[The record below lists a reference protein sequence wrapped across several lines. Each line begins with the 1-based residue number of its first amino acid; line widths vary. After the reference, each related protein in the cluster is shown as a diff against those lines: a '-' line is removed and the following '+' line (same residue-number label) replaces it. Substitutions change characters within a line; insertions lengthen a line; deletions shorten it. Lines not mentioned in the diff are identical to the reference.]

1 MSDCVSVSSP
11 STQRDNM
18 FPKGTKRKF
27 SDSGEEPV
35 SSGNQGPPAASSVAA
50 RTLSSSYS
58 LQRQSLLDMS
68 LIKLQLCHMLVEPNL
83 CRSVLI
89 ANTVRQ
95 IQEEMTQDG
104 TWQIMTQALAA
115 AQCPADRLVATEVL
129 CRQTDAAAQ
138 VGQSPKPFSVVG
150 LEEGYHS
157 EEVVMEGDVETEVTM
172 STLSPVSP
180 QMSSAS
186 YLAGPFGMG
195 PCWEEEEEC
204 EEDEEEDSEE
214 CASEGEEGER
224 DHMSADSRTG
234 DQVFGTFEI
243 KHPAP
248 PPDPALEELFSDVDP
263 SYYDL
268 DTVLTGMQSAPKMGP
283 YDLLESL
290 SSHGPTTL
298 SSSSSCRSDLNELD
312 HIMEIIVGS
321 WKSEPFLGL
330 HWLLRLFPDGAHTCT
345 SGWWYC
351 YTRRLL
357 EVLVQGGKLTASQV
371 DLGVGCQGC
380 S

>member
-1 MSDCVSVSSP
+1 
-11 STQRDNM
+11 M

-27 SDSGEEPV
+27 SDSGEDPV
-35 SSGNQGPPAASSVAA
+35 CSGVQGPSASSAAA

-138 VGQSPKPFSVVG
+138 AGQSPKPFSVSD

-157 EEVVMEGDVETEVTM
+157 EEVVMDGDVETEVTM
-172 STLSPVSP
+172 SSLSPVSP
-180 QMSSAS
+180 QLSSAS
-186 YLAGPFGMG
+186 YLAGPFGVA
-195 PCWEEEEEC
+195 PCWEEEEEEGDC

-214 CASEGEEGER
+214 CVSEGEEGEQ
-224 DHMSADSRTG
+224 DHLRADSRTG
-234 DQVFGTFEI
+234 EQVFGTFEI

-268 DTVLTGMQSAPKMGP
+268 DTVLTGMQSTPKMGP

-290 SSHGPTTL
+290 SSHGPTAL
-298 SSSSSCRSDLNELD
+298 SSTSSCRSDLNELD

-321 WKSEPFLGL
+321 
-330 HWLLRLFPDGAHTCT
+330 
-345 SGWWYC
+345 
-351 YTRRLL
+351 
-357 EVLVQGGKLTASQV
+357 
-371 DLGVGCQGC
+371 
-380 S
+380 

>member
-1 MSDCVSVSSP
+1 
-11 STQRDNM
+11 M

-27 SDSGEEPV
+27 SDSGEEPAV
-35 SSGNQGPPAASSVAA
+35 SGDEPAPAAAPSAA
-50 RTLSSSYS
+50 VRALTSAYS

-115 AQCPADRLVATEVL
+115 AQCPTDRLVATEVL

-138 VGQSPKPFSVVG
+138 AGQSPKPFSVVG
-150 LEEGYHS
+150 LEEGYHA

-180 QMSSAS
+180 QLSSAS
-186 YLAGPFGMG
+186 YLAGTFGMG
-195 PCWEEEEEC
+195 PCWEEDEDDDGEC

-214 CASEGEEGER
+214 CVSEGEEGDR
-224 DHMSADSRTG
+224 DHLSADSRTG
-234 DQVFGTFEI
+234 EQVFGTFEI

-290 SSHGPTTL
+290 SSHGPTAL

-321 WKSEPFLGL
+321 
-330 HWLLRLFPDGAHTCT
+330 
-345 SGWWYC
+345 
-351 YTRRLL
+351 
-357 EVLVQGGKLTASQV
+357 
-371 DLGVGCQGC
+371 
-380 S
+380 

>member
-1 MSDCVSVSSP
+1 
-11 STQRDNM
+11 M

-27 SDSGEEPV
+27 SDAGEEAV
-35 SSGNQGPPAASSVAA
+35 GGGGGDQGPSAASS
-50 RTLSSSYS
+50 SSSS
-58 LQRQSLLDMS
+58 AAAARQSLLDMS

-129 CRQTDAAAQ
+129 CRQTDPAAQ
-138 VGQSPKPFSVVG
+138 AGQSPKPFS
-150 LEEGYHS
+150 EAE
-157 EEVVMEGDVETEVTM
+157 
-172 STLSPVSP
+172 
-180 QMSSAS
+180 Q
-186 YLAGPFGMG
+186 
-195 PCWEEEEEC
+195 
-204 EEDEEEDSEE
+204 
-214 CASEGEEGER
+214 
-224 DHMSADSRTG
+224 DHLRADSRTG
-234 DQVFGTFEI
+234 EQVFGTFEI

-248 PPDPALEELFSDVDP
+248 PPDPALDELFSDVDP

-290 SSHGPTTL
+290 SSHGPTAL

-321 WKSEPFLGL
+321 
-330 HWLLRLFPDGAHTCT
+330 
-345 SGWWYC
+345 
-351 YTRRLL
+351 
-357 EVLVQGGKLTASQV
+357 
-371 DLGVGCQGC
+371 
-380 S
+380 

>member
-1 MSDCVSVSSP
+1 
-11 STQRDNM
+11 M
-18 FPKGTKRKF
+18 FTKGTKRKF

-35 SSGNQGPPAASSVAA
+35 SSGDQGLPAASSAAA

-129 CRQTDAAAQ
+129 CRQTDPAAQ
-138 VGQSPKPFSVVG
+138 AGQSPKPFSVVG

-157 EEVVMEGDVETEVTM
+157 EDVGMEGDVETEVTM

-180 QMSSAS
+180 QLSSAS

-195 PCWEEEEEC
+195 PCWEEEEEEC

-214 CASEGEEGER
+214 CASEGEEGEQ
-224 DHMSADSRTG
+224 DHLSTDSRTG

-321 WKSEPFLGL
+321 
-330 HWLLRLFPDGAHTCT
+330 
-345 SGWWYC
+345 
-351 YTRRLL
+351 
-357 EVLVQGGKLTASQV
+357 
-371 DLGVGCQGC
+371 
-380 S
+380 

>member
-1 MSDCVSVSSP
+1 
-11 STQRDNM
+11 M

-27 SDSGEEPV
+27 SDPGEEPV
-35 SSGNQGPPAASSVAA
+35 SEEDQVP
-50 RTLSSSYS
+50 
-58 LQRQSLLDMS
+58 RQSLLDMS

-129 CRQTDAAAQ
+129 CRQTDPA
-138 VGQSPKPFSVVG
+138 GQSPKPCSGAG
-150 LEEGYHS
+150 LEEGYHA
-157 EEVVMEGDVETEVTM
+157 EEVVMEGDVETE
-172 STLSPVSP
+172 L
-180 QMSSAS
+180 SSAS

-195 PCWEEEEEC
+195 PCWEEEEEDGEC
-204 EEDEEEDSEE
+204 EDDEEDDSEE
-214 CASEGEEGER
+214 CASESEEGDR
-224 DHMSADSRTG
+224 DHLSPDTRTG
-234 DQVFGTFEI
+234 EQVFGTFEI

-290 SSHGPTTL
+290 SSHGPTAL

-321 WKSEPFLGL
+321 
-330 HWLLRLFPDGAHTCT
+330 
-345 SGWWYC
+345 
-351 YTRRLL
+351 
-357 EVLVQGGKLTASQV
+357 
-371 DLGVGCQGC
+371 
-380 S
+380 

>member
-1 MSDCVSVSSP
+1 
-11 STQRDNM
+11 M

-35 SSGNQGPPAASSVAA
+35 SGGDPVPAAPPSAASAAAAAAA

-129 CRQTDAAAQ
+129 CRQTDGAGPA
-138 VGQSPKPFSVVG
+138 GQSPKPFSVVG

-157 EEVVMEGDVETEVTM
+157 EEVVMEADVETEVTM

-180 QMSSAS
+180 QLSSTS
-186 YLAGPFGMG
+186 YLSGPFGMS
-195 PCWEEEEEC
+195 PCWEEEDEEC

-214 CASEGEEGER
+214 CVSEGEEAER
-224 DHMSADSRTG
+224 DHRHHLSADSRAG
-234 DQVFGTFEI
+234 EQVFGTFEI

-268 DTVLTGMQSAPKMGP
+268 DAVLTGMQSAPKMGP

-290 SSHGPTTL
+290 SSHAPTTL

-321 WKSEPFLGL
+321 
-330 HWLLRLFPDGAHTCT
+330 
-345 SGWWYC
+345 
-351 YTRRLL
+351 
-357 EVLVQGGKLTASQV
+357 
-371 DLGVGCQGC
+371 
-380 S
+380 

>member
-1 MSDCVSVSSP
+1 
-11 STQRDNM
+11 M

-27 SDSGEEPV
+27 SDSGEEAAC
-35 SSGNQGPPAASSVAA
+35 GGGGGGDQGPSAAPAPSAA
-50 RTLSSSYS
+50 AVRTLSSSYS

-129 CRQTDAAAQ
+129 CRQTEAAAAAAVQ
-138 VGQSPKPFSVVG
+138 AGQSPKPFSVSG

-157 EEVVMEGDVETEVTM
+157 EEVVIDGDAEAEVAM
-172 STLSPVSP
+172 SSLSPVSP
-180 QMSSAS
+180 QLSSAS

-195 PCWEEEEEC
+195 PCWEDDEEDADC
-204 EEDEEEDSEE
+204 DEDEEEDSEE
-214 CASEGEEGER
+214 CASEGEDGER
-224 DHMSADSRTG
+224 HHLRADTRTG
-234 DQVFGTFEI
+234 EQVFGTFEI

-268 DTVLTGMQSAPKMGP
+268 DTVLTGMQSTPKMGP

-290 SSHGPTTL
+290 SSHGPTAL
-298 SSSSSCRSDLNELD
+298 SSSATCRSDLNELD

-321 WKSEPFLGL
+321 
-330 HWLLRLFPDGAHTCT
+330 
-345 SGWWYC
+345 
-351 YTRRLL
+351 
-357 EVLVQGGKLTASQV
+357 
-371 DLGVGCQGC
+371 
-380 S
+380 

>member
-1 MSDCVSVSSP
+1 MCRCFFLLSP
-11 STQRDNM
+11 GLASHLKWQEGEHQLLVARTQVREALQPDPPRCFCLCLSTGKRHNM

-27 SDSGEEPV
+27 SDSADEPAV
-35 SSGNQGPPAASSVAA
+35 SGVEAAAVVPAAAA
-50 RTLSSSYS
+50 APSAAVRALTSAYS

-115 AQCPADRLVATEVL
+115 AQCPTDRLVATEVL
-129 CRQTDAAAQ
+129 CRQTDAAAG
-138 VGQSPKPFSVVG
+138 GQSPKPFGVAG
-150 LEEGYHS
+150 LEEGYHA
-157 EEVVMEGDVETEVTM
+157 EEVVMEGDVEAEVTM
-172 STLSPVSP
+172 AALAPASP

-186 YLAGPFGMG
+186 YLAGTFGMG
-195 PCWEEEEEC
+195 PCWEEEEDDDGEC

-214 CASEGEEGER
+214 CVSEGEEAEQ
-224 DHMSADSRTG
+224 DHLSAESRTG
-234 DQVFGTFEI
+234 EQVFGTFEI

-290 SSHGPTTL
+290 SSHGGPTAL
-298 SSSSSCRSDLNELD
+298 SSGSSCRSDLNELD

-321 WKSEPFLGL
+321 
-330 HWLLRLFPDGAHTCT
+330 
-345 SGWWYC
+345 
-351 YTRRLL
+351 
-357 EVLVQGGKLTASQV
+357 
-371 DLGVGCQGC
+371 
-380 S
+380 

>member
-1 MSDCVSVSSP
+1 
-11 STQRDNM
+11 M

-27 SDSGEEPV
+27 SDPGEEPV
-35 SSGNQGPPAASSVAA
+35 PSGEQGLAAATPAAA

-104 TWQIMTQALAA
+104 TWQIMTKALAA
-115 AQCPADRLVATEVL
+115 AQCPADRLVASEVL
-129 CRQTDAAAQ
+129 CRQTEAAAQ
-138 VGQSPKPFSVVG
+138 AGQSPKPFSV
-150 LEEGYHS
+150 L
-157 EEVVMEGDVETEVTM
+157 
-172 STLSPVSP
+172 
-180 QMSSAS
+180 SSAS

-214 CASEGEEGER
+214 GVSEGEEGDQ
-224 DHMSADSRTG
+224 DHLNPVDSRTG

-268 DTVLTGMQSAPKMGP
+268 DTVLTGMQSTPKMGP

-290 SSHGPTTL
+290 SSHGPTAL

-321 WKSEPFLGL
+321 
-330 HWLLRLFPDGAHTCT
+330 
-345 SGWWYC
+345 
-351 YTRRLL
+351 
-357 EVLVQGGKLTASQV
+357 
-371 DLGVGCQGC
+371 
-380 S
+380 

>member
-1 MSDCVSVSSP
+1 
-11 STQRDNM
+11 M

-35 SSGNQGPPAASSVAA
+35 SSGDQVPAAPSVAT
-50 RTLSSSYS
+50 RSLTSSYS

-115 AQCPADRLVATEVL
+115 AQCPTDRLVATEVL

-138 VGQSPKPFSVVG
+138 AGQSPKPFSVGG
-150 LEEGYHS
+150 LEEGYHA
-157 EEVVMEGDVETEVTM
+157 EEVVMEGDVETE
-172 STLSPVSP
+172 S
-180 QMSSAS
+180 
-186 YLAGPFGMG
+186 
-195 PCWEEEEEC
+195 
-204 EEDEEEDSEE
+204 ED
-214 CASEGEEGER
+214 CVSEGEEADR
-224 DHMSADSRTG
+224 DHLSPDSRTG
-234 DQVFGTFEI
+234 EQVFGTFEI

-290 SSHGPTTL
+290 SSHGPTAL

-321 WKSEPFLGL
+321 
-330 HWLLRLFPDGAHTCT
+330 
-345 SGWWYC
+345 
-351 YTRRLL
+351 
-357 EVLVQGGKLTASQV
+357 
-371 DLGVGCQGC
+371 
-380 S
+380 

>member
-1 MSDCVSVSSP
+1 
-11 STQRDNM
+11 M
-18 FPKGTKRKF
+18 FTKGTKRKF
-27 SDSGEEPV
+27 SDPGEEPA
-35 SSGNQGPPAASSVAA
+35 SSGDPGPAAPSAAA

-104 TWQIMTQALAA
+104 TWHIMTQALAA

-138 VGQSPKPFSVVG
+138 AGQSPKPFSVVG
-150 LEEGYHS
+150 LQEGYHS

-172 STLSPVSP
+172 SSLSPLSP
-180 QMSSAS
+180 QLSSAS
-186 YLAGPFGMG
+186 YLTGPFEVG
-195 PCWEEEEEC
+195 PCWEEE
-204 EEDEEEDSEE
+204 DEEEDHSES
-214 CASEGEEGER
+214 SEPSL
-224 DHMSADSRTG
+224 MSEHSR
-234 DQVFGTFEI
+234 
-243 KHPAP
+243 H
-248 PPDPALEELFSDVDP
+248 PALEELFSDVDP

-268 DTVLTGMQSAPKMGP
+268 DTVLTGTPKMGP

-290 SSHGPTTL
+290 SSHGPTAL

-321 WKSEPFLGL
+321 
-330 HWLLRLFPDGAHTCT
+330 
-345 SGWWYC
+345 
-351 YTRRLL
+351 
-357 EVLVQGGKLTASQV
+357 
-371 DLGVGCQGC
+371 
-380 S
+380 

>member
-1 MSDCVSVSSP
+1 MKFTAPLPRRAPLTLFSCLP
-11 STQRDNM
+11 RRPPQKARM

-27 SDSGEEPV
+27 SDSGEEAAAP
-35 SSGNQGPPAASSVAA
+35 GGEQGPPAATSAAA

-104 TWQIMTQALAA
+104 TWQIMTKALAA
-115 AQCPADRLVATEVL
+115 AQCPADRLVASEVL
-129 CRQTDAAAQ
+129 CRQTDPAAQ
-138 VGQSPKPFSVVG
+138 AGQSPKPFSVVG

-157 EEVVMEGDVETEVTM
+157 EEVVMEGDMEPEVTM
-172 STLSPVSP
+172 SALSPVSP
-180 QMSSAS
+180 QLSSAS

-214 CASEGEEGER
+214 GASEGEEGDQ
-224 DHMSADSRTG
+224 DHLNPVDSRTG

-268 DTVLTGMQSAPKMGP
+268 DTVLTGMQAAPKMGP

-290 SSHGPTTL
+290 SSHGPTPL
-298 SSSSSCRSDLNELD
+298 SSGSSCRSDLNELD

-321 WKSEPFLGL
+321 
-330 HWLLRLFPDGAHTCT
+330 
-345 SGWWYC
+345 
-351 YTRRLL
+351 
-357 EVLVQGGKLTASQV
+357 
-371 DLGVGCQGC
+371 
-380 S
+380 

>member
-1 MSDCVSVSSP
+1 
-11 STQRDNM
+11 M

-27 SDSGEEPV
+27 SDSGEDVV
-35 SSGNQGPPAASSVAA
+35 SSGGEQGPVT
-50 RTLSSSYS
+50 RTPSPSYS

-115 AQCPADRLVATEVL
+115 AQCPSDRLVATEVL
-129 CRQTDAAAQ
+129 CRQSDPASQA
-138 VGQSPKPFSVVG
+138 GQSPKPYPVVG
-150 LEEGYHS
+150 LDEGYHS
-157 EEVVMEGDVETEVTM
+157 EEVVMEGDVDKEVM
-172 STLSPVSP
+172 SALSPISP
-180 QMSSAS
+180 QLSTAS

-195 PCWEEEEEC
+195 PCWEDQEEDGEC
-204 EEDEEEDSEE
+204 EEDEEDDIED
-214 CASEGEEGER
+214 CVSEGEEGER
-224 DHMSADSRTG
+224 SEADSRSG
-234 DQVFGTFEI
+234 EQVFGTFEI
-243 KHPAP
+243 KHPPPP

-263 SYYDL
+263 SYYEL

-290 SSHGPTTL
+290 SSHGSPSL
-298 SSSSSCRSDLNELD
+298 SSSASCRSDLNELD

-321 WKSEPFLGL
+321 
-330 HWLLRLFPDGAHTCT
+330 
-345 SGWWYC
+345 
-351 YTRRLL
+351 
-357 EVLVQGGKLTASQV
+357 
-371 DLGVGCQGC
+371 
-380 S
+380 

>member
-1 MSDCVSVSSP
+1 MISSEPDLRFPP
-11 STQRDNM
+11 STCERRDPNPDEHERDNM

-27 SDSGEEPV
+27 SDPGEEPV
-35 SSGNQGPPAASSVAA
+35 SGADQSQAAASSAA
-50 RTLSSSYS
+50 AAAVRTLTSSYS

-129 CRQTDAAAQ
+129 CRQTDAAAAQ
-138 VGQSPKPFSVVG
+138 AGQSPKPFSVGG
-150 LEEGYHS
+150 LEEGYHAE

-180 QMSSAS
+180 QLSSAS

-195 PCWEEEEEC
+195 PCWEEEDEDAEC
-204 EEDEEEDSEE
+204 EEEDEEEDSEE

-224 DHMSADSRTG
+224 DALTADSRTG
-234 DQVFGTFEI
+234 EQVFGTFEI

-268 DTVLTGMQSAPKMGP
+268 DTVLTGMQSSPKMGP

-290 SSHGPTTL
+290 SSHGPTAL

-321 WKSEPFLGL
+321 
-330 HWLLRLFPDGAHTCT
+330 
-345 SGWWYC
+345 
-351 YTRRLL
+351 
-357 EVLVQGGKLTASQV
+357 
-371 DLGVGCQGC
+371 
-380 S
+380 

>member
-1 MSDCVSVSSP
+1 
-11 STQRDNM
+11 M

-27 SDSGEEPV
+27 SDSGEEAV
-35 SSGNQGPPAASSVAA
+35 CSGEQGPSVPPTAA
-50 RTLSSSYS
+50 RTLTSSYS

-129 CRQTDAAAQ
+129 CRQTDPAAQ
-138 VGQSPKPFSVVG
+138 AGQSPKPFPVVG

-180 QMSSAS
+180 QLSSAS

-195 PCWEEEEEC
+195 PCWEEEEEDGEC

-214 CASEGEEGER
+214 CVSEGE
-224 DHMSADSRTG
+224 DTADSRTG
-234 DQVFGTFEI
+234 EQVFGTFEI

-248 PPDPALEELFSDVDP
+248 PPDPALDELFSDVDP

-290 SSHGPTTL
+290 SSHGPTAL

-321 WKSEPFLGL
+321 
-330 HWLLRLFPDGAHTCT
+330 
-345 SGWWYC
+345 
-351 YTRRLL
+351 
-357 EVLVQGGKLTASQV
+357 
-371 DLGVGCQGC
+371 
-380 S
+380 

>member
-1 MSDCVSVSSP
+1 
-11 STQRDNM
+11 M

-27 SDSGEEPV
+27 SDPGEEPV
-35 SSGNQGPPAASSVAA
+35 PSGEQGLAAATPAAA

-104 TWQIMTQALAA
+104 TWQIMTKALAA
-115 AQCPADRLVATEVL
+115 AQCPADRLVASEVL
-129 CRQTDAAAQ
+129 CRQTEAAAQ
-138 VGQSPKPFSVVG
+138 AGQSPKPFSVVG

-157 EEVVMEGDVETEVTM
+157 EEVVMEGDMEPEVTM

-180 QMSSAS
+180 QLSSAS

-214 CASEGEEGER
+214 GVSEGEEGDQ
-224 DHMSADSRTG
+224 DHLNPVDSRTG

-268 DTVLTGMQSAPKMGP
+268 DTVLTGMQSTPKMGP

-290 SSHGPTTL
+290 SSHGPTAL

-321 WKSEPFLGL
+321 
-330 HWLLRLFPDGAHTCT
+330 
-345 SGWWYC
+345 
-351 YTRRLL
+351 
-357 EVLVQGGKLTASQV
+357 
-371 DLGVGCQGC
+371 
-380 S
+380 

>member
-1 MSDCVSVSSP
+1 
-11 STQRDNM
+11 M

-27 SDSGEEPV
+27 SDSGEELA
-35 SSGNQGPPAASSVAA
+35 SGGEQGQAASSAAA

-89 ANTVRQ
+89 TNTVRQ

-115 AQCPADRLVATEVL
+115 AAQCPGDRLVATEVL
-129 CRQTDAAAQ
+129 CRQTDPAAPA
-138 VGQSPKPFSVVG
+138 GQNPKPFSVIGV
-150 LEEGYHS
+150 EEGYHS
-157 EEVVMEGDVETEVTM
+157 EEVVMDGDVETEVTM

-180 QMSSAS
+180 QLSPAS
-186 YLAGPFGMG
+186 YLAGPFGIA
-195 PCWEEEEEC
+195 PCWEEEEEDGDC

-214 CASEGEEGER
+214 CVSEGEEGDR
-224 DHMSADSRTG
+224 DHLSADSRTG
-234 DQVFGTFEI
+234 EQVFGTFEI
-243 KHPAP
+243 KHPVP

-268 DTVLTGMQSAPKMGP
+268 DTVLTGMPSAPKMGP

-290 SSHGPTTL
+290 SSHGPTAL

-321 WKSEPFLGL
+321 WNTGL
-330 HWLLRLFPDGAHTCT
+330 PSSLYWSHRLFPDYAQ
-345 SGWWYC
+345 
-351 YTRRLL
+351 YTRACSVCGIVTHCGRFWD
-357 EVLVQGGKLTASQV
+357 K
-371 DLGVGCQGC
+371 VGN
-380 S
+380 

>member
-1 MSDCVSVSSP
+1 
-11 STQRDNM
+11 M

-27 SDSGEEPV
+27 SDSGEEPA
-35 SSGNQGPPAASSVAA
+35 PAAAAAA

-129 CRQTDAAAQ
+129 CRGHHVHPVARLPPAALGLLPGRPLRHGA
-138 VGQSPKPFSVVG
+138 
-150 LEEGYHS
+150 LEEC
-157 EEVVMEGDVETEVTM
+157 V
-172 STLSPVSP
+172 
-180 QMSSAS
+180 
-186 YLAGPFGMG
+186 
-195 PCWEEEEEC
+195 
-204 EEDEEEDSEE
+204 
-214 CASEGEEGER
+214 SEGEEADR
-224 DHMSADSRTG
+224 DSRTG
-234 DQVFGTFEI
+234 EQVFGTFEI

-268 DTVLTGMQSAPKMGP
+268 DTVLTGMQSTPKMGP
-283 YDLLESL
+283 YDLLDSL
-290 SSHGPTTL
+290 SPHGPH
-298 SSSSSCRSDLNELD
+298 LN
-312 HIMEIIVGS
+312 VT
-321 WKSEPFLGL
+321 K
-330 HWLLRLFPDGAHTCT
+330 LLNCWTH
-345 SGWWYC
+345 GW
-351 YTRRLL
+351 
-357 EVLVQGGKLTASQV
+357 G
-371 DLGVGCQGC
+371 
-380 S
+380 

>member
-1 MSDCVSVSSP
+1 
-11 STQRDNM
+11 M

-27 SDSGEEPV
+27 SEPGEEAAVCSGE
-35 SSGNQGPPAASSVAA
+35 QGPPAATSAAA

-104 TWQIMTQALAA
+104 TWQIMTKALAA
-115 AQCPADRLVATEVL
+115 AQCPADRLVASEVL
-129 CRQTDAAAQ
+129 CRPTDGAAPA
-138 VGQSPKPFSVVG
+138 GQSPKPFSVVG
-150 LEEGYHS
+150 LEEGYYS
-157 EEVVMEGDVETEVTM
+157 EEVVMEGDMEPEVTM

-180 QMSSAS
+180 QLSSAS

-214 CASEGEEGER
+214 GASEGEEGEQEQLNPV
-224 DHMSADSRTG
+224 DSRTG
-234 DQVFGTFEI
+234 EQVFGTFEI

-268 DTVLTGMQSAPKMGP
+268 DTVLTGMQSSPKMGP

-290 SSHGPTTL
+290 SSHGPTPL
-298 SSSSSCRSDLNELD
+298 SSTSSCRSDLNELD

-321 WKSEPFLGL
+321 
-330 HWLLRLFPDGAHTCT
+330 
-345 SGWWYC
+345 
-351 YTRRLL
+351 
-357 EVLVQGGKLTASQV
+357 
-371 DLGVGCQGC
+371 
-380 S
+380 

>member
-1 MSDCVSVSSP
+1 MFLTDFFFFFVSSP
-11 STQRDNM
+11 SQKRDNM

-27 SDSGEEPV
+27 SDSGEEAV
-35 SSGNQGPPAASSVAA
+35 SSGDQGPAAPSAAA
-50 RTLSSSYS
+50 RMLSSSYS

-115 AQCPADRLVATEVL
+115 AQCPTDRLVATEVL
-129 CRQTDAAAQ
+129 CRQTDPAAQ
-138 VGQSPKPFSVVG
+138 AGQSPKPYAVVG
-150 LEEGYHS
+150 VEEGYHS
-157 EEVVMEGDVETEVTM
+157 EEVVMEGDVETDVTM

-180 QMSSAS
+180 QLSSAS

-195 PCWEEEEEC
+195 PCWEEEEEDGEC
-204 EEDEEEDSEE
+204 EEEEEEEDSEE
-214 CASEGEEGER
+214 CVSEGEEGDG
-224 DHMSADSRTG
+224 DHLSADSRTG
-234 DQVFGTFEI
+234 EQVFGTFEI

-283 YDLLESL
+283 YDLLDSL
-290 SSHGPTTL
+290 SSHGPTAL

-321 WKSEPFLGL
+321 
-330 HWLLRLFPDGAHTCT
+330 
-345 SGWWYC
+345 
-351 YTRRLL
+351 
-357 EVLVQGGKLTASQV
+357 
-371 DLGVGCQGC
+371 
-380 S
+380 

>member
-1 MSDCVSVSSP
+1 
-11 STQRDNM
+11 M

-35 SSGNQGPPAASSVAA
+35 SGGEQGPSAPSMAA

-138 VGQSPKPFSVVG
+138 AGQSPKPFSVVG

-157 EEVVMEGDVETEVTM
+157 EEVVMEGEGETEVTM
-172 STLSPVSP
+172 STLSTVSP
-180 QMSSAS
+180 QLSSAS

-195 PCWEEEEEC
+195 PCWEEEEEDGEC

-214 CASEGEEGER
+214 CPSEGEEGDR
-224 DHMSADSRTG
+224 DHLTADSRTG
-234 DQVFGTFEI
+234 EQVFGTFEI
-243 KHPAP
+243 KHPTP
-248 PPDPALEELFSDVDP
+248 PPDPALEELFSDVDA

-290 SSHGPTTL
+290 SSHGPTAL
-298 SSSSSCRSDLNELD
+298 SSSTSCRSDLNELD

-321 WKSEPFLGL
+321 
-330 HWLLRLFPDGAHTCT
+330 
-345 SGWWYC
+345 
-351 YTRRLL
+351 
-357 EVLVQGGKLTASQV
+357 
-371 DLGVGCQGC
+371 
-380 S
+380 

>member
-1 MSDCVSVSSP
+1 
-11 STQRDNM
+11 M

-27 SDSGEEPV
+27 SDSGEEAV
-35 SSGNQGPPAASSVAA
+35 SSSGEQGPVT
-50 RTLSSSYS
+50 RTPSPSYS

-115 AQCPADRLVATEVL
+115 AQCPSDRLVATEVL
-129 CRQTDAAAQ
+129 CRQSDPAVQ
-138 VGQSPKPFSVVG
+138 VGQSPKPYPAVG
-150 LEEGYHS
+150 LDEGYHS
-157 EEVVMEGDVETEVTM
+157 EEVVMEGDVDKEVM
-172 STLSPVSP
+172 SALSPVSP
-180 QMSSAS
+180 QLSTAS

-195 PCWEEEEEC
+195 PCWEDQEEDGEC
-204 EEDEEEDSEE
+204 EEDEEDDIED
-214 CASEGEEGER
+214 CVSEGEEGER
-224 DHMSADSRTG
+224 PEADSRSG
-234 DQVFGTFEI
+234 EQVFGTFEI
-243 KHPAP
+243 KHPPP

-263 SYYDL
+263 SYYEL

-290 SSHGPTTL
+290 SSHGPPSL
-298 SSSSSCRSDLNELD
+298 SSSASCRSDLNELD

-321 WKSEPFLGL
+321 
-330 HWLLRLFPDGAHTCT
+330 
-345 SGWWYC
+345 
-351 YTRRLL
+351 
-357 EVLVQGGKLTASQV
+357 
-371 DLGVGCQGC
+371 
-380 S
+380 

>member
-1 MSDCVSVSSP
+1 
-11 STQRDNM
+11 M

-27 SDSGEEPV
+27 SDSGEEAA
-35 SSGNQGPPAASSVAA
+35 SGGEQGLPAATSEAA

-104 TWQIMTQALAA
+104 TWQIMTKALAA
-115 AQCPADRLVATEVL
+115 AQCPADRLVASEVL

-138 VGQSPKPFSVVG
+138 AGQSPKPFSVVG
-150 LEEGYHS
+150 LEAGYHS
-157 EEVVMEGDVETEVTM
+157 EEVVMERDMEPEVTM

-180 QMSSAS
+180 QLSSAS

-195 PCWEEEEEC
+195 PCWEEEEEEC

-214 CASEGEEGER
+214 GVSEGEEGDQEHLSPV
-224 DHMSADSRTG
+224 DARTG
-234 DQVFGTFEI
+234 EQVFGTFEI

-290 SSHGPTTL
+290 SSHGPSTL
-298 SSSSSCRSDLNELD
+298 SSSSGCRSDLNELD

-321 WKSEPFLGL
+321 
-330 HWLLRLFPDGAHTCT
+330 
-345 SGWWYC
+345 
-351 YTRRLL
+351 
-357 EVLVQGGKLTASQV
+357 
-371 DLGVGCQGC
+371 
-380 S
+380 